1 MQLLKKLLNKER
13 KPMKISSELL
23 DAIRSINNAAII
35 THIRPDADALGS
47 ACSMKLVLEKLGK
60 TADIYCDSE
69 IPSNYGFIKY
79 TNKIK
84 GTERKMQKCLFHKI
98 RNKHFNAFVFCFNS
112 FAFFIANY
120 TTSTII

>member
-1 MQLLKKLLNKER
+1 MSTKNARVLNVLSLQGYYYVR
-13 KPMKISSELL
+13 NVAVIPVIMK
-23 DAIRSINNAAII
+23 
-35 THIRPDADALGS
+35 
-47 ACSMKLVLEKLGK
+47 
-60 TADIYCDSE
+60 
-69 IPSNYGFIKY
+69 GFKY